1 MDKLI
6 GTNPNQVPSNADLG
20 TAAYLESNEVLLA
33 KGSKVTAIAKEIAN
47 SARHVFI
54 YDTSN
59 DSDGG
64 AWRKRTQGTSWYNE
78 PLNTRIRGGRR
89 EFPAVALI
97 VTEQFKV
104 TIYDLDDPTV
114 PMWMRFDA
122 GSNVLIGNNVS
133 NLWQSN
139 MLNGMLM
146 TGKNGGSAGFSIVD
160 FIAED
165 NIGIWRASSGHLY
178 RFRGSVAE
186 RNKSKAYNNT
196 YDSSFALIGD
206 MVYSCAMALESNA
219 VINEKTGLPCPTLL
233 AGTDLGLTVIRNW
246 TDRIEKE
253 VWDVYNG
260 SDSYDEVRQIEVQD
274 DILYWSV
281 DATQVAYSI
290 RLSDIES
297 DINWGTYNN
306 AAQGTHVRNL
316 LMTQDHGGRTTTD
329 MPTRVLGR
337 NASNHLV
344 VTKDAVGSYEAGSYG
359 QYDSGLTIINQNTKT
374 FVNSNAMAANVTAK
388 YNSGYMPG
396 YTMFANLASTDPRPL
411 LGTVNVVNGDFDTA
425 SDFDSWGNQ
434 AGAGKSQ
441 FSIVSGRAYLNGRTS
456 GGYDQIF
463 QDVAT
468 IPGEDYVFEAEIEPV
483 AHYPYYAVFA
493 RSGGSNTQTYGGE
506 QMHSNQ
512 GFFYNR
518 IYRIQ
523 VGFTATTDT
532 ARIVIGGNSAN
543 GDQGY
548 FNNVALYPA
557 DLSRKRIKETVG
569 RFGDQAIRVSAGGIV
584 PRRPVA
590 PGAELMGYGP
600 CSNGNRL
607 IADANHIRTSNIGV
621 GTYTVCAWV
630 KKASRTTNTYI
641 MDAIDYYGG
650 SSGSRMYFLIDNN
663 QGFYVSS
670 GGAASSITINALKD
684 HEWNLV
690 MATRDSSNNVRF
702 GLNGDW
708 YTPTANPTQSSNV
721 TTDGTRYLTVS
732 GYNGSWNFDYG
743 WDSMALFRYSKTPIT
758 KEQFRKM
765 YEDEWPMFQPNAKV
779 TLYGDDNAVRALSR
793 DPYTNLLHA
802 GTVDGRSTFNGLT
815 RVDNSENYIT
825 ESIDAVKGIIA
836 EE

>member
-1 MDKLI
+1 MSKLI

-20 TAAYLESNEVLLA
+20 TVAYLESNEVLLA
-33 KGSKVTAIAKEIAN
+33 KGSKVTAIAQEIAGT
-47 SARHVFI
+47 AKHVFI

-89 EFPAVALI
+89 EFPTVALI
-97 VTEQFKV
+97 VTEQLKV

-114 PMWMRFDA
+114 SMWMRFDA

-133 NLWQSN
+133 NLWQSH

-165 NIGIWRASSGHLY
+165 NIGIWRSSSAYLY

-186 RNKSKAYNNT
+186 RNKSKAFNASD
-196 YDSSFALIGD
+196 DSSFALRGSQI
-206 MVYSCAMALESNA
+206 YSVAMALESNA

-233 AGTDLGLTVIRNW
+233 AGQDGGLTVIRNW
-246 TDRIEKE
+246 TDRVEKE

-260 SDSYDEVRQIEVQD
+260 SDSYDEVRVIDVQN
-274 DILYWSV
+274 DIIYWSV
-281 DATQVAYSI
+281 DSTQVAYSQ
-290 RLSDIES
+290 RLSDIKS
-297 DINWGTYNN
+297 DINYVSYNS
-306 AAQGTHVRNL
+306 AGVGTHIRNMF
-316 LMTQDHGGRTTTD
+316 MTQDHGGRSTTD
-329 MPTRVLGR
+329 MPVRALGS
-337 NASNHLV
+337 NASNNLL
-344 VTKDAVGSYEAGSYG
+344 VTKDAVGSYEPSVDG
-359 QYDSGLTIINQNTKT
+359 QYKSGLVIVNQNTKT
-374 FVNSNAMAANVTAK
+374 FVNRDSMAANISTK

-411 LGTVNVVNGDFDTA
+411 FGTVNVVNGDFDTT

-434 AGAGKSQ
+434 AGAGKTQ
-441 FSIVSGRAYLNGRTS
+441 FSIVGGRAYLNGRTS

-468 IPGEDYVFEAEIEPV
+468 IPGEDYVFDAEIEPV
-483 AHYPYYAVFA
+483 DEFPYYSVFA
-493 RSGGSNTQTYGGE
+493 RSGGANVHTYGGE
-506 QMHSNQ
+506 QMHTSG
-512 GFFYNR
+512 GFNYNR
-518 IYRIQ
+518 IYKIQ
-523 VGFTATTDT
+523 VGFTAMTDT
-532 ARIVIGGNSAN
+532 TRIVLGGNSSN

-569 RFGDQAIRVSAGGIV
+569 RFGDQAIRVTAGGIV

-630 KKASRTTNTYI
+630 RKDSRTTNTYI
-641 MDAIDYYGG
+641 MDVIDNDGGG
-650 SSGSRMYFLIDNN
+650 SSSRMYFLIDNSN
-663 QGFYVSS
+663 GWHVST
-670 GGAASSITINALKD
+670 GGAASSLTIPIKD
-684 HEWNLV
+684 YEWNLV
-690 MATRDSSNNVRF
+690 MVTRDSSNNVRF

-708 YTPTANPTQSSNV
+708 YTPSTNAQNTFNL
-721 TTDGTRYLTVS
+721 TTDGTRYMTVS
-732 GYNGSWNFDYG
+732 GYHGTWNYDYS
-743 WDSMALFRYSKTPIT
+743 WDSMALFRYSKTQTT

-765 YEDEWPMFQPNAKV
+765 YEDERPMFQSNAKV
-779 TLYGDDNAVRALSR
+779 TLYGDDDGVRALSR

-802 GTVDGRSTFNGLT
+802 GTIDGRSTFKGLT

-825 ESIDAVKGIIA
+825 ASIDAVKGIIA